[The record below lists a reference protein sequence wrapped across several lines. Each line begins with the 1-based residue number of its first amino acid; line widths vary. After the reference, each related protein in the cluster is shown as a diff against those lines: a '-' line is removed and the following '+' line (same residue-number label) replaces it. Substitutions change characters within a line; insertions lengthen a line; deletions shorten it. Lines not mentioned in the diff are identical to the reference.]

1 MNPITDPS
9 SIAQQISRSEAAIE
23 ASNQRLREL
32 KSTLRSSARQTL
44 RASRKPLIIGGVM
57 VVALGVVL
65 YPRRHKVMR
74 GARRVA
80 NSPLVTTLL
89 QRLPMLGL
97 LLPVIGAV
105 RSQDGAASGGS
116 RMAALLSAAMP
127 LLARFMPHAMAGW
140 RPQAPSRHQAGRGA
154 G

>member
-32 KSTLRSSARQTL
+32 KSTLRRSARQTL
-44 RASRKPLIIGGVM
+44 RASRKPLIIGGVIA
-57 VVALGVVL
+57 VTLGVVL

-74 GARRVA
+74 GVRRMA
-80 NSPLVTTLL
+80 NSPLLTTLL
-89 QRLPMLGL
+89 QRLPMLGMW
-97 LLPVIGAV
+97 LPLMGAV
-105 RSQDGAASGGS
+105 RSPDGAASGGS

-127 LLARFMPHAMAGW
+127 LLARFMPHAMAGR
-140 RPQAPSRHQAGRGA
+140 RPPAPSRHRTGPGA